1 MMKRLTR
8 AARLVRRIE
17 FFDKKIYLAKISLN
31 RAEEIWNRTG
41 DVVKRELRDRMKGRL
56 FYFCAALS
64 KLEDEL
70 QKELKK
76 KCR

>member
-17 FFDKKIYLAKISLN
+17 FFDKKIHLAKIALN
-31 RAEEIWNRTG
+31 RAEEIWSRTG
-41 DVVKRELRDRMKGRL
+41 DVVKRELRDSMKGRL
-56 FYFCAALS
+56 FYFCAVLEY
-64 KLEDEL
+64 LEDQL

-76 KCR
+76 CR